1 MLILSQHLYRIT
13 YTTHTYYLVHHY
25 FTITTHFT
33 QSLQSCKAGHT
44 LPFFPILAKTSI
56 SSILHGTDGRQ
67 LKSSLVYI
75 YTGTTQHYILEL
87 QSRLPRRKASYSLP
101 KNCTSNRAQLPRLN
115 FYSSLLHTKT
125 CIIMY
130 FLHSA
135 FVFNVSSRMAFFH
148 VFFTEIKQFSIY

>member
-1 MLILSQHLYRIT
+1 MLSSCLCQMRIRNWT
-13 YTTHTYYLVHHY
+13 L
-25 FTITTHFT
+25 TI
-33 QSLQSCKAGHT
+33 
-44 LPFFPILAKTSI
+44 IV
-56 SSILHGTDGRQ
+56 
-67 LKSSLVYI
+67 VYI

-130 FLHSA
+130 FLHPA
-135 FVFNVSSRMAFFH
+135 FVFNVSKRMGLFIH
-148 VFFTEIKQFSIY
+148 VFFPEIKQFSLYRAVGIFFLMVSSEFCWIYKRGNLLETEEVVDDGYVSAMVLCCM